1 MGGEAIS
8 GAALQFN
15 LSNGTA
21 QLGSDSRV
29 NGSQGLT
36 FCPGRLCQFPQ
47 LAAITHHATLALCP
61 FRFFLPWVL
70 VIFHLLYPK
79 LGQPLKGR
87 NHAFDIS
94 HLTQRR
100 CEKAFSSVELKPLV
114 ERVGWWWA
122 DFSEEQ

>member
-8 GAALQFN
+8 GAALQFH

-47 LAAITHHATLALCP
+47 LAASLTMLHWHFCP
-61 FRFFLPWVL
+61 FWFFLPWVL

-87 NHAFDIS
+87 NHALDIS

-100 CEKAFSSVELKPLV
+100 CEKAFSSVELKPPV

-122 DFSEEQ
+122 DFSKE